1 MTPKV
6 LLDNKL
12 FELIINRLC
21 YQLIENHDDFINTV
35 IIGIQPRG
43 RVLSELIYKRL
54 KEIFPEVALQYG
66 VLVITFF
73 RDDFRRREDPLL
85 ANTTKI
91 DFLIEGK
98 RVILVDDVLFTG
110 RTIRSAF
117 DALLAFGRPDAIEL
131 LVLIERRFSLQVPV
145 DPKYVGKS
153 VDSIASQRVLV
164 KWKTN
169 GEPDKVILHT
179 STDE

>member
-1 MTPKV
+1 M
-6 LLDNKL
+6 
-12 FELIINRLC
+12 
-21 YQLIENHDDFINTV
+21 
-35 IIGIQPRG
+35 
-43 RVLSELIYKRL
+43 
-54 KEIFPEVALQYG
+54 
-66 VLVITFF
+66 
-73 RDDFRRREDPLL
+73 
-85 ANTTKI
+85 
-91 DFLIEGK
+91 
-98 RVILVDDVLFTG
+98 ILVDDVLFTG

-145 DPKYVGKS
+145 NPKYVGKS

-164 KWKTN
+164 KWKID

>member
-1 MTPKV
+1 M
-6 LLDNKL
+6 LA
-12 FELIINRLC
+12 
-21 YQLIENHDDFINTV
+21 
-35 IIGIQPRG
+35 
-43 RVLSELIYKRL
+43 ELIYRRL
-54 KEIFPEVALQYG
+54 KKIAPKIALQYG
-66 VLVITFF
+66 ALDITFF
-73 RDDFRRREDPLL
+73 RDDFRRREDPVL

-145 DPKYVGKS
+145 NPKYVGKS

-164 KWKTN
+164 KWKID

>member
-6 LLDNKL
+6 LLDKKL

-21 YQLIENHDDFINTV
+21 YQLIENHDDFSNTV
-35 IIGIQPRG
+35 LIGIQPRG
-43 RVLSELIYKRL
+43 VILADLIFKRL
-54 KEIFPEVALQYG
+54 KEISPKIALQFG
-66 VLVITFF
+66 ALDITFF
-73 RDDFRRREDPLL
+73 RDDFRRREDPVL
-85 ANTTKI
+85 ANSTKI
-91 DFLIEGK
+91 DFLIEDK
-98 RVILVDDVLFTG
+98 KVILVDDVLFTG

-117 DALLAFGRPDAIEL
+117 DALLAFGRPDSIEL

-145 DPKYVGKS
+145 RPEYIGKS

-164 KWKTN
+164 KWKSN

-179 STDE
+179 SIDE